1 MRKEHK
7 KKSTIINNNEG
18 ILQKKFF
25 NRRRNALVNEQLLK
39 FHQKKKITKVNIF
52 KKKRRSFIS
61 KSFKNEKKSQ
71 KGKFNRTISNKKSF

>member
-1 MRKEHK
+1 MKEYHK
-7 KKSTIINNNEG
+7 KNFLTEEEMIKISS
-18 ILQKKFF
+18 
-25 NRRRNALVNEQLLK
+25 
-39 FHQKKKITKVNIF
+39 KKKITKVNIF